1 MRVLDRARVKNRF
14 FNFMAKSDDSK
25 AECETLIRFDETEE
39 LAYLYTATAS
49 VRREWESYG
58 FPVQGDKQG
67 WRCRVPKDRVGYKPM
82 KK

>member
-1 MRVLDRARVKNRF
+1 
-14 FNFMAKSDDSK
+14 MAKSDDSK
-25 AECETLIRFDETEE
+25 AECETIILMNE
-39 LAYLYTATAS
+39 LDSDATLYTATAS

-82 KK
+82 KKG